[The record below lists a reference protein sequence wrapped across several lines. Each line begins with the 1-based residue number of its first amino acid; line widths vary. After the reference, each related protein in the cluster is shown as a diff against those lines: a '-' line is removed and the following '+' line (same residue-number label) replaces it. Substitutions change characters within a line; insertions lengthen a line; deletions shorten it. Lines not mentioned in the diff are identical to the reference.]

1 MAKKSKD
8 KVVDENFDK
17 FLERQ
22 YGTGII
28 QTANKI
34 IDKKRDV
41 LKTVLSLDISL
52 SGGIPSGTTCLISG
66 KSKVGKTSICLEI
79 LKNAIEDNRP
89 AFYID
94 IERRC
99 SQSLLKTIAGLNV
112 EKLNIIKSTPDKVLS
127 AEDWFRIIEQTIKS
141 NKRAVTVVDSIA
153 ALSTMAEQSE
163 LIGDNRDMAGTPK
176 LLASFFRKVQQT
188 IDDNDNIVIFIS
200 QLQTNR
206 EPNGKKFIE
215 KGGLAIGYA
224 CSVWL
229 NCNWAK
235 QWDKDPDTNAPAG
248 HDIMITVVCSA
259 LGKPFLPCAVPLRFG
274 EGVDRIKDI
283 LINAENLGLVE
294 KSASWYVIPS
304 ILDENKVPIKLQ
316 GLEKT
321 REYFKDNP
329 KHISRFEK
337 EIREILLPN
346 DKELIKEKANEK

>member
-8 KVVDENFDK
+8 KVVDESFDK

-22 YGTGII
+22 YGVGII
-28 QTANKI
+28 TTA
-34 IDKKRDV
+34 DKVLDRKRDV
-41 LKTVLSLDISL
+41 LKTILSLDISL
-52 SGGIPSGTTCLISG
+52 SGGISDGCTCLISG

-79 LKNAIEDNRP
+79 LKNAIDRSRP
-89 AFYID
+89 AFYFN

-99 SQSLLKTIAGLNV
+99 SESLIKTIQELNT
-112 EKLNIIKSTPDKVLS
+112 EKLNIIQSTKERILS
-127 AEDWFRIIEQTIKS
+127 AEDWLRAIEVTIKE
-141 NKRAVTVVDSIA
+141 NKKAVIVVDSIA

-163 LIGDNRDMAGTPK
+163 MIGDSRDMAGTPK

-188 IDDNDNIVIFIS
+188 IDDNDAIVIFIS

-206 EPNGKKFIE
+206 EPQGKKFVE

-248 HDIMITVVCSA
+248 HDVMVTVVCSA
-259 LGKPFLPCAVPLRFG
+259 LGKPFLPCAIPLRFG

-294 KSASWYVIPS
+294 KSGAWFVIPS
-304 ILDENKVPIKLQ
+304 ILDENKTPIKLQ
-316 GLEKT
+316 GIEKI
-321 REYFKDNP
+321 REYFKNNP
-329 KHISRFEK
+329 EHAERFDK
-337 EIREILLPN
+337 EIREILLPG
-346 DKELIKEKANEK
+346 IKYE

>member
-1 MAKKSKD
+1 MGKKSKG
-8 KVVDENFDK
+8 KVVDEGFDK

-34 IDKKRDV
+34 IDKKREI
-41 LKTVLSLDISL
+41 LKTILSLDISL

-66 KSKVGKTSICLEI
+66 KSKVGKTSICLQI
-79 LKNAIEDNRP
+79 LKNAIDEGRP

-99 SQSLLKTIAGLNV
+99 SQSLLKTIGGLNT
-112 EKLNIIKSTPDKVLS
+112 EKLNIIKSTPDKILS
-127 AEDWFRIIEQTIKS
+127 AEDWFRIIEQTVKD

-206 EPNGKKFIE
+206 DPNGKKFVE

-229 NCNWAK
+229 NANWAK
-235 QWDKDPDTNAPAG
+235 IWDKDPDTNAPAG
-248 HDIMITVVCSA
+248 QDIMINVVCSA

-274 EGVDRIKDI
+274 EGVDIIKDI
-283 LINAENLGLVE
+283 LINAENLGLIQ
-294 KSASWYVIPS
+294 KSASWYMIPS
-304 ILDENKVPIKLQ
+304 ILDKENNPLKLQ
-316 GLEKT
+316 GLDKM
-321 REYFKDNP
+321 REYFKNNP
-329 KHISRFEK
+329 EYISKFEK

-346 DKELIKEKANEK
+346 GD

>member
-1 MAKKSKD
+1 MAKKTKE
-8 KVVDENFDK
+8 KVVDESFDK

-22 YGTGII
+22 YGVGII
-28 QTANKI
+28 QTADKI
-34 IDKKRDV
+34 IDKKRGV

-52 SGGIPSGTTCLISG
+52 SGGIPDGSTVLISG

-79 LKNAIEDNRP
+79 LKNAIDDDRP
-89 AFYID
+89 AFYFN

-99 SQSLLKTIAGLNV
+99 SQSLIETISGLNTK
-112 EKLNIIKSTPDKVLS
+112 ELNIIQSTKEKILS
-127 AEDWFRIIEQTIKS
+127 AEEWLRLIETTIKE
-141 NKRAVTVVDSIA
+141 NKKAVMVVDSIA

-163 LIGDNRDMAGTPK
+163 MIGDNRDMAGVPK
-176 LLASFFRKVQQT
+176 LLAGFFRKVQPI
-188 IDDNDNIVIFIS
+188 IDNNDSIVIFIS
-200 QLQTNR
+200 QFQTNR

-215 KGGLAIGYA
+215 KGGMAIGYA

-229 NCNWAK
+229 SANWAK

-248 HDIMITVVCSA
+248 HDIMVTVVCSA

-283 LINAENLGLVE
+283 LINSENLGLIE

-321 REYFKDNP
+321 REYFKNNP
-329 KHISRFEK
+329 EHAERFDK
-337 EIREILLPN
+337 EIRDILLPKPKTSKPI
-346 DKELIKEKANEK
+346 D

>member
-1 MAKKSKD
+1 MGKKSKD
-8 KVVDENFDK
+8 KVVDEGFDK

-22 YGTGII
+22 YGIGII

-34 IDKKRDV
+34 IDKKREI
-41 LKTVLSLDISL
+41 LKTILSLDISL

-66 KSKVGKTSICLEI
+66 KSKVGKTSICLQI
-79 LKNAIEDNRP
+79 LKNAIDEGRP

-99 SQSLLKTIAGLNV
+99 SQSLLKTIGGLNT
-112 EKLNIIKSTPDKVLS
+112 EKLNIIKSTPDKILS
-127 AEDWFRIIEQTIKS
+127 AEDWFRIIEQTVKD

-229 NCNWAK
+229 NANWAK
-235 QWDKDPDTNAPAG
+235 IWDKDPDTNAPAG
-248 HDIMITVVCSA
+248 QDIMVNVVCSA
-259 LGKPFLPCAVPLRFG
+259 LGKPFLPCAIPLRFG
-274 EGVDRIKDI
+274 EGVDTIKDI
-283 LINAENLGLVE
+283 LINAENLGLIQ
-294 KSASWYVIPS
+294 KSASWYVVPS
-304 ILDENKVPIKLQ
+304 ILDKENNPLKLQ
-316 GLEKT
+316 GLDKM
-321 REYFKDNP
+321 REYFKNNP
-329 KHISRFEK
+329 QYIQKFDK
-337 EIREILLPN
+337 EIREILLPEN
-346 DKELIKEKANEK
+346 KN